1 MIIKHPYVSKIEQRS
16 KFLVLLL
23 SLHISLRAFHIIC
36 RFSLIKVL
44 SGSNGLLYFKLS
56 L

>member
-1 MIIKHPYVSKIEQRS
+1 MIIKHPYVSKIERRS

-23 SLHISLRAFHIIC
+23 CLHISFRGFHIIC

-44 SGSNGLLYFKLS
+44 GGPNSLLYFKLS

>member
-44 SGSNGLLYFKLS
+44 SGPNGLLYFKLS